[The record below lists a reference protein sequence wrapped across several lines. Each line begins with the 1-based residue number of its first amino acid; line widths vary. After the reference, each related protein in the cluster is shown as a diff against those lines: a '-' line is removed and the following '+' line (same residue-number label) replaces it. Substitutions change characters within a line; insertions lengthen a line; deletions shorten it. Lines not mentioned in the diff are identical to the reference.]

1 MDVIRAF
8 AIIAVVLIHVSGIM
22 MTGNNISSRTYNAAV
37 VINQIA
43 RFSVPAFI
51 LISGIGLTLSYKK
64 EQGYFKFLGRRF
76 NKIIPSYILWCL
88 IYIYFTNKNFEI
100 NNVVNSLIYG
110 KVFYHFYYI
119 PLIVQFYLVY
129 PFIYR
134 MIGTKRGLLASFII
148 TFGIIIF
155 TRYYIVSDELK
166 WFLDKKNLLDWIFYF
181 SFGAFIGKNL
191 EKFLMLTKKYK
202 VLILI
207 LFLISTYIMLYDA
220 ASSIR
225 IGKDLE
231 YAVTFMRPTVV
242 LYSMFLIFFIFSIEW
257 KENILMKVVKYISK
271 SSYAIY
277 LSHALILF
285 YFMRYY
291 IDLPLSVGSAAFGV
305 KAFIV
310 TLIGS
315 ILVNEAK
322 RFL

>member
-22 MTGNNISSRTYNAAV
+22 MTGNNISYRTYYV
-37 VINQIA
+37 SMVINQIA

-51 LISGIGLTLSYKK
+51 LISGMGLTLSYKK

-76 NKIIPSYILWCL
+76 SKIIPSYILWCL
-88 IYIYFTNKNFEI
+88 IYIYFTSRNFEI
-100 NNVVNSLIYG
+100 NSVVNSLIYG
-110 KVFYHFYYI
+110 KVYYHFYYI

-134 MIGTKRGLLASFII
+134 FIGTKYGLLVSFLI

-155 TRYYIVSDELK
+155 TRYYVPSGELQ

-191 EKFLMLTKKYK
+191 EKFLVLTKRYK

-207 LFLISTYIMLYDA
+207 LFLLSISIMLYDA
-220 ASSIR
+220 ASSIKN
-225 IGKDLE
+225 GKDLE
-231 YAVTFMRPTVV
+231 YAVTFMRPTVM
-242 LYSMFLIFFIFSIEW
+242 LYSIFLMFFIFSVQW
-257 KENILMKVVKYISK
+257 KENIFMKIVGYVSK

-285 YFMRYY
+285 FFMRYY
-291 IDLPLSVGSAAFGV
+291 MGLSLSVGSAVFGV
-305 KAFIV
+305 KSFIV
-310 TLIGS
+310 TIIGS
-315 ILVNEAK
+315 VLINELK